1 METDVLSRHHAELDE
16 RVVNLLLH
24 ADGGDCHD
32 LAGEWNHFEGELA
45 RHFEIEEHEVFPL
58 FARENPEE
66 VARLRQEH
74 GALRRDLLALGIR
87 ADLHLLRAE
96 AVRDFVRDLRAHAR
110 REQEVLYRWAATGL
124 QPGAWAK
131 ISAFL
136 NHAVHTAKR
145 TMDDLGSRTL

>member
-1 METDVLSRHHAELDE
+1 METDVLSRHHVELDE
-16 RVVNLLLH
+16 RIVNLLLH

-32 LAGEWNHFEGELA
+32 LAEEWNGFEAALAQHFEL
-45 RHFEIEEHEVFPL
+45 EEHEVLPL

-96 AVRDFVRDLRAHAR
+96 AVRDFVRDLRAHVQ
-110 REQEVLYRWAATGL
+110 REDEILYRWAATGL
-124 QPGAWAK
+124 APGTWSK
-131 ISAFL
+131 IAAFL
-136 NHAVHTAKR
+136 NHAVHAAKR
-145 TMDDLGSRTL
+145 TIDDLGSRTL